1 MTYRIMLACAG
12 GMSTSLL
19 ATSMRKAAEEMGIA
33 ITVDA
38 MAVGSVA
45 KVRGDIDIL
54 LIGPQVRY
62 QLAQVQEVYQDLPVT
77 VQVIESLDYGRM
89 LGGKV
94 LEKALAVYK
103 QERGLN

>member
-62 QLAQVQEVYQDLPVT
+62 QLAQVQEIYQDLPVT

>member
-19 ATSMRKAAEEMGIA
+19 ASSMRKAAEEMGID
-33 ITVDA
+33 ITVAA
-38 MAVGSVA
+38 MPVGNVASVR
-45 KVRGDIDIL
+45 KDIDIL

-62 QLAQVQEVYQDLPVT
+62 QLPQVEKIYQQFPVT
-77 VQVIESLDYGRM
+77 VQVIDSLDYGRM

-94 LEKALAVYK
+94 LGNALTVY
-103 QERGLN
+103 QREHGLN

>member
-19 ATSMRKAAEEMGIA
+19 ASSMRKAAEEMGID
-33 ITVDA
+33 ITVAA
-38 MAVGSVA
+38 MSVGNVASV
-45 KVRGDIDIL
+45 REDIDIL

-62 QLAQVQEVYQDLPVT
+62 QLPQVEKIYQQLPVT
-77 VQVIESLDYGRM
+77 VQVIDSLDYGRM

-94 LEKALAVYK
+94 LANALTVY
-103 QERGLN
+103 QLEHGLN